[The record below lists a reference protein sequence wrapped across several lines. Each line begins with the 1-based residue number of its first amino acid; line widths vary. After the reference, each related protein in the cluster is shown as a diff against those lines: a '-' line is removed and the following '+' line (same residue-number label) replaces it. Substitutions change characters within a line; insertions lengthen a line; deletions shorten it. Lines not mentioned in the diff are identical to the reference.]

1 MSIDHDQIFKTL
13 FENFFREFMQL
24 FFAQIA
30 ALIDF
35 TQVEFLRKEYFT
47 DVHRGKRRAMDLVVK
62 VRLLNGQERFILI
75 HVEFES
81 KRPGRQFAKR
91 MFKYMCQLY
100 LRYDAVI
107 LPVVVFSDD
116 SLWKI
121 PVLNKF
127 RLEIADKTIVRF
139 EFESVKLKSL
149 NYRNFLDSKNPLAFA
164 LMAKMNYNRQEQV
177 RLKADFLRLILG
189 SRVDEMRQSLLV
201 EFVETYV
208 PLMNEELAQFQS

>member
-1 MSIDHDQIFKTL
+1 
-13 FENFFREFMQL
+13 
-24 FFAQIA
+24 
-30 ALIDF
+30 
-35 TQVEFLRKEYFT
+35 
-47 DVHRGKRRAMDLVVK
+47 
-62 VRLLNGQERFILI
+62 
-75 HVEFES
+75 
-81 KRPGRQFAKR
+81 

-107 LPVVVFSDD
+107 LPIVVFSDD

-121 PVLNKF
+121 PVSNKF

-189 SRVDEMRQSLLV
+189 SQVDEMRQSLLV

-208 PLMNEELAQFQS
+208 PLMNEDLAQFEELIQSEDQYVEVEYMVTVYEQRGIEKGIENGKQNTLLKQLEKKFGEVPVEMEHKIRSTESIERLDVLLLAVLDAESLTGFLDVPHS

>member
-1 MSIDHDQIFKTL
+1 
-13 FENFFREFMQL
+13 
-24 FFAQIA
+24 
-30 ALIDF
+30 
-35 TQVEFLRKEYFT
+35 
-47 DVHRGKRRAMDLVVK
+47 
-62 VRLLNGQERFILI
+62 
-75 HVEFES
+75 
-81 KRPGRQFAKR
+81 

-121 PVLNKF
+121 PISNKF

-189 SRVDEMRQSLLV
+189 SQVDEMRQSLLV

-208 PLMNEELAQFQS
+208 PLMNEELAQFQELIQTENQYVEVEYMVTVYDNEESRKANRTLGSSSSKRSLAKSLKRWSTKFEPSNRSNA